1 MYLFIWAG
9 VHFEDGN
16 CKVIPFMASSDIG
29 NVSHIVPSIQP
40 TYSIGTK
47 AANHSLGFTEAAG
60 TQEAQRT
67 TLIAAQSMALAAI
80 DVLCNPDILKKAK
93 EQFLNDL
100 KEDQCEN

>member
-1 MYLFIWAG
+1 MN
-9 VHFEDGN
+9 FEDGN

-40 TYSIGTK
+40 TYSIGTR

-93 EQFLNDL
+93 EQFLKDL